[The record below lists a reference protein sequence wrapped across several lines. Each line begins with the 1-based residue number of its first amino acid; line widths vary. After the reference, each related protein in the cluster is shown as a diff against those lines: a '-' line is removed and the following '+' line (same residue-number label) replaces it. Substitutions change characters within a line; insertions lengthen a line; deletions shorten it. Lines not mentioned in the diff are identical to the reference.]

1 MKGFVIAGTG
11 SGSGK
16 TTITL
21 GILAYLSKL
30 GYKVAPFKVGPDF
43 IDPGHHTALTGKISR
58 NLDSWMLSKS
68 VNEKIFAKGC
78 LGANFDKESV
88 AKADFNKTDF
98 GRVSEI
104 VDIAVVEGVMGLFDG
119 YSGSSEAGSTAQ
131 MAKWLK
137 LPVVLVVDAKSM
149 ARSAAAIVQGFE
161 NFDPEIEF
169 AGVIFSKTG
178 SQRHYDY
185 LKEAIEGNCRMKC
198 LGHIPRNPE
207 ITMPERHLGLVTSDE
222 YKLSS
227 DVIGKL
233 VEIVDKNTSIR
244 EMVETLPQYN
254 ISKLSC
260 LINLDSYQE
269 NSNENINSI
278 QTSDNFQLIVSP
290 QNIKTRIA
298 VARDKAFCF
307 YYQENIEAL
316 KRYGAEIVQFSPI
329 DSPSLPPD
337 IHGIYLGGGYPEIFA
352 QQLSDNKSLIK
363 EIKEKSLQGMPIYGE
378 CGGFMYLC
386 KDITVL
392 DEPAT
397 KEHGEKKIQATD
409 INIES
414 LTSIDKIRKKYPM
427 AGCFPFSAVMS
438 KKMRSLGYRQITL
451 KQDTII
457 GKKGDILRGHEFHYS
472 SLESDNINL
481 CGEHNG
487 CVSQLMKVYD
497 TTARDGQ
504 ELSLNGYQ
512 VNNTLG
518 SYLHLHFESM
528 EGGAALAFVDS
539 CQKFCCLSES

>member
-58 NLDSWMLSKS
+58 NLDSWMLSRAI
-68 VNEKIFAKGC
+68 NEKIFAKGC
-78 LGANFDKESV
+78 IGSDFDNFDK
-88 AKADFNKTDF
+88 ADFGKADVDKEGL

-104 VDIAVVEGVMGLFDG
+104 ADVAVIEGVMGLFDG
-119 YSGSSEAGSTAQ
+119 YSGNSEAGSTAQ

-137 LPVVLVVDAKSM
+137 LPVVLVLDAKSM

-178 SQRHYDY
+178 SSRHYDY
-185 LKEAIEGNCRMKC
+185 LKEAIEANCRMKS
-198 LGHIPRNPE
+198 LGHIPRTPE

-227 DVIGKL
+227 DVIAKL

-254 ISKLSC
+254 ISKLSY
-260 LINLDSYQE
+260 LINLDSYQS

-316 KRYGAEIVQFSPI
+316 QRYGAEIVQFSPI
-329 DSPSLPPD
+329 ESPSLPPN

-352 QQLSDNKSLIK
+352 KQLSDNKSLIK

-386 KDITVL
+386 KDITGL
-392 DEPAT
+392 
-397 KEHGEKKIQATD
+397 K
-409 INIES
+409 
-414 LTSIDKIRKKYPM
+414 M

-457 GKKGDILRGHEFHYS
+457 GKKGDVLRGHEFHYS
-472 SLESDNINL
+472 SLENDNINI

-487 CVSQLMKVYD
+487 CVSQLMRVYD

-504 ELSLNGYQ
+504 ELFLNGYQ

-528 EGGAALAFVDS
+528 QGVAALAFVDS
-539 CQKFCCLSES
+539 CRKFCSLSE